1 MFTVKR
7 SELLA
12 EAARARKTAMG
23 KMRTHRKRGVEL
35 AGSEFDPRVGTN
47 AQLRTM
53 SDKQLVSYVDRLKR
67 FNLRGNQYYLT
78 ASGGLVD
85 SYTLDNYAYQL
96 RRQERFYRDVDKP
109 FEHLNYRDTMQN
121 IAQRRAYE
129 KGVDDL
135 SVFHAARRIDKTL
148 QSADQMRAK
157 YSKRQLLAFRE
168 QNKRAFDKRAA
179 DIKEK
184 MARTENGPYLVRR
197 AEAIRKELLIEL
209 RGSKLQ
215 NTDLERMIEGMG
227 RKALIAM
234 HRNSDIVKHIRNMYE
249 QSNKNRSSA
258 SLEGGAAIG
267 SGDASNTVRR
277 ILSTYAEADRSK

>member
-1 MFTVKR
+1 
-7 SELLA
+7 
-12 EAARARKTAMG
+12 
-23 KMRTHRKRGVEL
+23 
-35 AGSEFDPRVGTN
+35 
-47 AQLRTM
+47 M

-67 FNLRGNQYYLT
+67 FNIRGNQYYLT

-109 FEHLNYRDTMQN
+109 FEHLNHRETKQS

-129 KGVDDL
+129 KGVDEL

-184 MARTENGPYLVRR
+184 MARTEDGPYLVRR
-197 AEAIRKELLIEL
+197 AESIRKELLAEL
-209 RGSKLQ
+209 RGSKLH
-215 NTDLERMIEGMG
+215 TADLERTIEGMG

-234 HRNSDIVKHIRNMYE
+234 YRHSDIAKHIRNMYE
-249 QSNKNRSSA
+249 LSKLNYSGVR
-258 SLEGGAAIG
+258 LEGGAASG
-267 SGDASNTVRR
+267 SGNATDTVRG
-277 ILSTYAEADRSK
+277 ILSAYAKADQSK

>member
-1 MFTVKR
+1 MKR
-7 SELLA
+7 SDLLA

-47 AQLRTM
+47 AQLRAM
-53 SDKQLVSYVDRLKR
+53 SDKQLVSYVERLKR

-78 ASGGLVD
+78 ANGGLVD

-96 RRQERFYRDVDKP
+96 HRQERFYRDVDKP
-109 FEHLNYRDTMQN
+109 FEHLNHRETNQT

-129 KGVDDL
+129 KGVDEL

-197 AEAIRKELLIEL
+197 AESIRRELLTEL
-209 RGSKLQ
+209 RGSKMH
-215 NTDLERMIEGMG
+215 TADLERMIDGMG

-234 HRNSDIVKHIRNMYE
+234 YRHTDITKHIRNAYE
-249 QSNKNRSSA
+249 LSKLDYSGVRM
-258 SLEGGAAIG
+258 EGGAAFG
-267 SGDASNTVRR
+267 SGDEKNTLRR
-277 ILSTYAEADRSK
+277 ILSSFAKADPST

>member
-1 MFTVKR
+1 MKR
-7 SELLA
+7 HELLA
-12 EAARARKTAMG
+12 EAAKARKTAMG

-67 FNLRGNQYYLT
+67 FNIRGNQYYLT
-78 ASGGLVD
+78 ANGGLVD

-109 FEHLNYRDTMQN
+109 FEHLNHRETNQT

-129 KGVDDL
+129 KGVDEL

-197 AEAIRKELLIEL
+197 AEAIRKELITEL
-209 RGSKLQ
+209 HGSKLY
-215 NTDLERMIEGMG
+215 TADMERMIEGMG

-234 HRNSDIVKHIRNMYE
+234 HRHTDIAKHIRNMYE
-249 QSNKNRSSA
+249 LSKLDYSGVRM
-258 SLEGGAAIG
+258 EGGAA
-267 SGDASNTVRR
+267 SGGNATDTVRG
-277 ILSTYAEADRSK
+277 ILSTYAKADQSK

>member
-1 MFTVKR
+1 MKR
-7 SELLA
+7 HELLA
-12 EAARARKTAMG
+12 EAAKARKTAMG

-35 AGSEFDPRVGTN
+35 ADSEFDPRVGTN

-53 SDKQLVSYVDRLKR
+53 SDKQLVAYVDRLKR

-78 ASGGLVD
+78 SNGGLVD

-109 FEHLNYRDTMQN
+109 FEHLNHRETGHT
-121 IAQRRAYE
+121 IAQQRAE
-129 KGVDDL
+129 DKKVDAL
-135 SVFHAARRIDKTL
+135 SVFHAARRVDKTL

-168 QNKRAFDKRAA
+168 QSKRAFDKRAA

-184 MARTENGPYLVRR
+184 MERTKDGTYLVRR
-197 AEAIRKELLIEL
+197 AESIRRELLTEL
-209 RGSKLQ
+209 RGSKLH
-215 NTDLERMIEGMG
+215 TADLERTIEGLG

-234 HRNSDIVKHIRNMYE
+234 YRHTDIVKHIRNMYE
-249 QSNKNRSSA
+249 LSKLDYSGVRM
-258 SLEGGAAIG
+258 EGGSS
-267 SGDASNTVRR
+267 SGERDATDTIRG
-277 ILSTYAEADRSK
+277 ILSAYAQADRSK

>member
-1 MFTVKR
+1 MKR
-7 SELLA
+7 HELLA
-12 EAARARKTAMG
+12 EAARLRKTAMG

-35 AGSEFDPRVGTN
+35 ANSEFDPRVGTN

-53 SDKQLVSYVDRLKR
+53 SDKQLVSYIDRVKR

-78 ASGGLVD
+78 ASGSLVD

-109 FEHLNYRDTMQN
+109 FEHLNHRGTTQS

-129 KGVDDL
+129 KGVDEL

-184 MARTENGPYLVRR
+184 MARNENGPYLVRR
-197 AEAIRKELLIEL
+197 AESIRKELIIEL
-209 RGSKLQ
+209 RGSKLH
-215 NTDLERMIEGMG
+215 TADLERMIESMG

-234 HRNSDIVKHIRNMYE
+234 HRHTDIAKHIRNMYDM
-249 QSNKNRSSA
+249 SKMDYSGVR
-258 SLEGGAAIG
+258 LEGGVASG
-267 SGDASNTVRR
+267 SGDATDTVRG
-277 ILSTYAEADRSK
+277 ILSAYAKADQSR

>member
-1 MFTVKR
+1 VKR
-7 SELLA
+7 SDLLA
-12 EAARARKTAMG
+12 EAARARKTALG

-47 AQLRTM
+47 AQLRAM
-53 SDKQLVSYVDRLKR
+53 SDKQLVSYVGRLKR

-78 ASGGLVD
+78 ANGGLVD

-109 FEHLNYRDTMQN
+109 FEHLAHRNTLQT

-129 KGVDDL
+129 RRVDEL
-135 SVFHAARRIDKTL
+135 SVFNAARRVDKTL

-184 MARTENGPYLVRR
+184 MARTEDGPYLVRR
-197 AEAIRKELLIEL
+197 AESVRRELLTEL
-209 RGSKLQ
+209 RGSKLHT
-215 NTDLERMIEGMG
+215 TDLERMIEGMG

-234 HRNSDIVKHIRNMYE
+234 HRHTDIAKHIRNMYE
-249 QSNKNRSSA
+249 LSNLDYSGVRM
-258 SLEGGAAIG
+258 EGGAASG
-267 SGDASNTVRR
+267 SRDATDAIRG
-277 ILSTYAEADRSK
+277 ILSSYAKADPSK

>member
-1 MFTVKR
+1 MKR
-7 SELLA
+7 HELLA

-96 RRQERFYRDVDKP
+96 RRRERFYRDVDKP
-109 FEHLNYRDTMQN
+109 FEHLNHRETKQT

-129 KGVDDL
+129 KGVDEL

-179 DIKEK
+179 DIKGK

-197 AEAIRKELLIEL
+197 AESIRRELLIEL
-209 RGSKLQ
+209 RGSKLH
-215 NTDLERMIEGMG
+215 TADLERMIEGMG

-234 HRNSDIVKHIRNMYE
+234 HRHTDIVKHIRNMYE
-249 QSNKNRSSA
+249 LSKLDYSGVR
-258 SLEGGAAIG
+258 LEGGAANG
-267 SGDASNTVRR
+267 SGDATDTVRG
-277 ILSTYAEADRSK
+277 ILSAYAEADPSK

>member
-1 MFTVKR
+1 
-7 SELLA
+7 
-12 EAARARKTAMG
+12 
-23 KMRTHRKRGVEL
+23 MRTHRKRGVEL

-47 AQLRTM
+47 AQLRAM
-53 SDKQLVSYVDRLKR
+53 SDKQLVSYVGRLKR

-78 ASGGLVD
+78 ANGGLVD

-109 FEHLNYRDTMQN
+109 FEHLAHRNTLQT

-129 KGVDDL
+129 RRVDEL
-135 SVFHAARRIDKTL
+135 SVFNAARRVDKTL

-184 MARTENGPYLVRR
+184 MARTEDGPYLVRR
-197 AEAIRKELLIEL
+197 AESVRRELLTEL
-209 RGSKLQ
+209 RGSKLHT
-215 NTDLERMIEGMG
+215 TDLERMIEGMG

-234 HRNSDIVKHIRNMYE
+234 HRHTDIAKHIRNMYE
-249 QSNKNRSSA
+249 LSNLDYSGVRM
-258 SLEGGAAIG
+258 EGGAASG
-267 SGDASNTVRR
+267 SRDATDAIRG
-277 ILSTYAEADRSK
+277 ILSSYAKADPSK

>member
-1 MFTVKR
+1 
-7 SELLA
+7 
-12 EAARARKTAMG
+12 MG
-23 KMRTHRKRGVEL
+23 KMRAHRKRGVEL

-67 FNLRGNQYYLT
+67 FNLRDNQYYLT
-78 ASGGLVD
+78 ANGGLVD

-96 RRQERFYRDVDKP
+96 RRQERFYRDADKP
-109 FEHLNYRDTMQN
+109 FEHLNYRETKQT

-148 QSADQMRAK
+148 QSVDQMRAK

-168 QNKRAFDKRAA
+168 QSKRAFDKRAA
-179 DIKEK
+179 VIKER
-184 MARTENGPYLVRR
+184 MARTKDGPYLVRR
-197 AEAIRKELLIEL
+197 AEAIRTELLTEL
-209 RGSKLQ
+209 RGSKLHTA
-215 NTDLERMIEGMG
+215 NLERMVEGMG

-234 HRNSDIVKHIRNMYE
+234 YRHTDIAKHIRNMYE
-249 QSNKNRSSA
+249 LSKWNRTGVRV
-258 SLEGGAAIG
+258 EGGAASG
-267 SGDASNTVRR
+267 SGNTEDTVRR
-277 ILSTYAEADRSK
+277 ILSTYAEADPSK

>member
-1 MFTVKR
+1 MKR
-7 SELLA
+7 HELLA
-12 EAARARKTAMG
+12 EAARARKTALG

-35 AGSEFDPRVGTN
+35 ASSEFDPRVGTN

-53 SDKQLVSYVDRLKR
+53 SDKQLVSYIDRLKR

-78 ASGGLVD
+78 ANGSLVD

-109 FEHLNYRDTMQN
+109 FEHLNHRETAQT

-129 KGVDDL
+129 KGVDEL
-135 SVFHAARRIDKTL
+135 SVFHAARRVDKTL

-157 YSKRQLLAFRE
+157 YSKRQLIAFRE

-197 AEAIRKELLIEL
+197 AESIRRELLTEL
-209 RGSKLQ
+209 RGSKLY
-215 NTDLERMIEGMG
+215 TADLERMIEGMG
-227 RKALIAM
+227 RKAIIAM
-234 HRNSDIVKHIRNMYE
+234 HRHSDIAKHIRNMYE
-249 QSNKNRSSA
+249 LSKLDYSGVRM
-258 SLEGGAAIG
+258 EGGAASG
-267 SGDASNTVRR
+267 SGNATDTVRG
-277 ILSTYAEADRSK
+277 ILSAYAKADPST

>member
-1 MFTVKR
+1 MKR
-7 SELLA
+7 YDLLA
-12 EAARARKTAMG
+12 EAAKARKTAMG

-47 AQLRTM
+47 AQLRAM

-78 ASGGLVD
+78 AGGGLVD

-109 FEHLNYRDTMQN
+109 FEHLNHRDTTQS
-121 IAQRRAYE
+121 IAQRRAEE
-129 KGVDDL
+129 KRIDAW

-148 QSADQMRAK
+148 QSADQMQAK
-157 YSKRQLLAFRE
+157 YSARQLLAFRE

-184 MARTENGPYLVRR
+184 MARTEDGPYLVRR
-197 AEAIRKELLIEL
+197 AESIRRELLTEL
-209 RGSKLQ
+209 RGSKL
-215 NTDLERMIEGMG
+215 NSADLERMIEGMG

-234 HRNSDIVKHIRNMYE
+234 HRHTDIAKHIRNMYE
-249 QSNKNRSSA
+249 LSKLDFSGVRM
-258 SLEGGAAIG
+258 EGGAA
-267 SGDASNTVRR
+267 SRHGDAKNTVRG
-277 ILSTYAEADRSK
+277 ILSAYAKADPSK